1 MVGSGFINIYLSLRQ
16 ELTKGNFRV
25 ADSSETIRKT
35 PRLGWNFF
43 LSAVCFMISGVVLFR
58 LNIAE
63 KSFA

>member
-1 MVGSGFINIYLSLRQ
+1 
-16 ELTKGNFRV
+16 LTKGNFRV

-35 PRLGWNFF
+35 PRLGWIFF